1 MLLPPLGP
9 ARWSV
14 YEWLCWSIGGLAP
27 MLGQLNFFAIT
38 DWLADVGERPAGR
51 KGMRV
56 LAA

>member
-1 MLLPPLGP
+1 MLLPPPGP

-38 DWLADVGERPAGR
+38 DWLADVGRAPR
-51 KGMRV
+51 RQQS
-56 LAA
+56 